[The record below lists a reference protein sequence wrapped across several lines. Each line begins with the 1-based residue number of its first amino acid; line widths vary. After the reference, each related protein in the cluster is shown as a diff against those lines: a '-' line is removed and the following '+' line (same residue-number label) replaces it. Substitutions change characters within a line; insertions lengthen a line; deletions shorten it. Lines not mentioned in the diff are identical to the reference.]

1 MNRTAIEQAT
11 ETTFK
16 RPPSASAA
24 APGQRNHLRRN
35 AMNRKTRILLGLAL
49 MLGLGGCVSPTPYL
63 DEHFGE
69 AVRAA
74 RLAQTMHPDAG
85 RDADPVTGMDGVA
98 AKESMTRYDA
108 SFKNPP
114 PVTNV
119 VNIGGVIGGGSSGAG
134 R

>member
-1 MNRTAIEQAT
+1 MNRTAIKQAA
-11 ETTFK
+11 ERTFR
-16 RPPSASAA
+16 RPPAASAGA
-24 APGQRNHLRRN
+24 SGQRNHLRRN
-35 AMNRKTRILLGLAL
+35 AMNTKTRILLGLAL
-49 MLGLGGCVSPTPYL
+49 ALGLGGCASPTPYL
-63 DEHFGE
+63 DEHFGD

-85 RDADPVTGMDGVA
+85 RDADPVAGMDGVA
-98 AKESMTRYDA
+98 AKESMTRYGD

-119 VNIGGVIGGGSSGAG
+119 VNIGGVIGGGGSGAG